1 MDITGVILL
10 TGIGLVIG
18 FLLGALIF
26 SLRKEPPPEPTSQQD
41 LLADSKDSIRVW
53 QEGSDRHFVIQMDGV
68 SYRKESR
75 LDEDQKQFLAEMVG
89 DLQNWIP
96 TSPGISTESG
106 PSPAAGAAV
115 ISQPSESPKGT
126 SLNPL
131 KVFGD
136 AMKPLKKPE
145 MDEDESSIVSQIDKI
160 LQAKLEGTTLE
171 DRGIRLVEG
180 PDQGMQIEIGL
191 DRYTEIES
199 VPDDQIRQL
208 IRLSVADWERS
219 LGD

>member
-26 SLRKEPPPEPTSQQD
+26 SLRKEPPPEQPSQQQR
-41 LLADSKDSIRVW
+41 LADSEKSIRVW
-53 QEGSDRHFVIQMDGV
+53 REGSDQHFVIEMNGV
-68 SYRKESR
+68 SYRKGSR
-75 LDEDQKQFLAEMVG
+75 LNEDQEQFLIQMVG
-89 DLQNWIP
+89 DLQNWVTI
-96 TSPGISTESG
+96 SPGISAEIEF
-106 PSPAAGAAV
+106 SP
-115 ISQPSESPKGT
+115 PTSEANIPQTSETSKGT

-145 MDEDESSIVSQIDKI
+145 MDEDEQSIVSQIDKI
-160 LQAKLEGTTLE
+160 LQSKLEGTTLE
-171 DRGIRLVEG
+171 ERGIRLVEG
-180 PDQGMQIEIGL
+180 PDQGMLIEVGL

-219 LGD
+219 LGE